1 LGASRVNYRFTIDDA
16 TIWARPWTAAVPL
29 TRTDGPMYEYACHE
43 GNARSVEGM
52 PGRRTRAGYQ
62 STMNI
67 DRYRVRPGDRTV
79 LTRHRPG
86 DTSTLRDKD
95 AAQERL
101 LRSIT
106 HLEER
111 LELLNAQNERALLL
125 IFQGMDASGKDG
137 AIKHVMSGVNPLYTE
152 VHMFKQPSSEEMDHN
167 FLWRAVK
174 ALPARGNIGIFD
186 RSYYEDV
193 VVVRVHPEILAAQQL
208 PRDLIGRNIWKERFE
223 DIRNLERHLIRNG
236 TVIRKFFF
244 HVSKQEQRSR
254 LLERFDTP
262 DKNWKFSAR
271 DVRER
276 QNWAKYTAAYRDVL
290 AATSTRESP
299 WYVIPADHKWFAR
312 LLVAEVINGT
322 LDQMELK
329 APVLSPAEKRH
340 LLNVRR
346 LLGSS
351 PARRPKTAVKRP
363 G

>member
-1 LGASRVNYRFTIDDA
+1 
-16 TIWARPWTAAVPL
+16 
-29 TRTDGPMYEYACHE
+29 
-43 GNARSVEGM
+43 
-52 PGRRTRAGYQ
+52 
-62 STMNI
+62 MNI
-67 DRYRVRPGDRTV
+67 DRYRVRPGDRSA
-79 LTRHRPG
+79 LSRHRPG

-125 IFQGMDASGKDG
+125 VFQGMDASGKDG
-137 AIKHVMSGVNPLYTE
+137 AIKHVMSGVNPLFTE
-152 VHMFKQPSSEEMDHN
+152 VHMFKQPSSEEMDHS

-193 VVVRVHPEILAAQQL
+193 VVVRVHPELLDAQQL
-208 PRDLIGRNIWKERFE
+208 PPDLIGARIWNERFE
-223 DIRNLERHLIRNG
+223 DIRNLERHLSRNG

-244 HVSKQEQRSR
+244 HVSKKEQRER
-254 LLERFDTP
+254 LLERFETA

-276 QNWAKYTAAYRDVL
+276 QNWAKYAAAYREL
-290 AATSTRESP
+290 LGATSTKEAP

-312 LLVAEVINGT
+312 LLVAEVINDT
-322 LDQMELK
+322 LDRMELK
-329 APVLSPAEKRH
+329 APVLSQVDKRH
-340 LLNVRR
+340 LATVRR
-346 LLGSS
+346 LLGPSS
-351 PARRPKTAVKRP
+351 APSRKRAVKPR

>member
-1 LGASRVNYRFTIDDA
+1 MI
-16 TIWARPWTAAVPL
+16 
-29 TRTDGPMYEYACHE
+29 
-43 GNARSVEGM
+43 
-52 PGRRTRAGYQ
+52 
-62 STMNI
+62 I
-67 DRYRVRPGDRTV
+67 DRYRVRPGDRNA
-79 LTRHRPG
+79 LSRHRPG
-86 DTSTLRDKD
+86 DTANLRDKD

-152 VHMFKQPSSEEMDHN
+152 VHMFKQPSSEEMDHT

-174 ALPARGNIGIFD
+174 ALPSRGNIGIFD

-193 VVVRVHPEILAAQQL
+193 VVVRVHPEILTAQQL
-208 PRDLIGRNIWKERFE
+208 PRDLIGPNIWKERFE
-223 DIRNLERHLIRNG
+223 DIRNLERHLSRNG

-244 HVSKQEQRSR
+244 HVSKEEQRER
-254 LLERFDTP
+254 LLERFETA

-276 QNWAKYTAAYRDVL
+276 QNWVKYSAAYREVL
-290 AATSTRESP
+290 AATSTNEAP

-312 LLVAEVINGT
+312 LLVAEVINTT
-322 LDQMELK
+322 LDRMALK
-329 APVLSPAEKRH
+329 APVLSPIEKRH
-340 LLNVRR
+340 L
-346 LLGSS
+346 
-351 PARRPKTAVKRP
+351 ARVKRQLDP
-363 G
+363 GQIRPRQRGVTPRH

>member
-1 LGASRVNYRFTIDDA
+1 
-16 TIWARPWTAAVPL
+16 
-29 TRTDGPMYEYACHE
+29 
-43 GNARSVEGM
+43 
-52 PGRRTRAGYQ
+52 
-62 STMNI
+62 MNI
-67 DRYRVRPGDRTV
+67 DRYRIRPGDRSA
-79 LTRHRPG
+79 LSRHRPG

-125 IFQGMDASGKDG
+125 VFQGMDASGKDG
-137 AIKHVMSGVNPLYTE
+137 AIKHVMSGVNPLFTE
-152 VHMFKQPSSEEMDHN
+152 VHMFKQPSSEEMDHS

-193 VVVRVHPEILAAQQL
+193 VVVRVHPELLNEQQL
-208 PRDLIGRNIWKERFE
+208 PPDLIGPRIWNERFE
-223 DIRNLERHLIRNG
+223 DIRNLERHLSRNG

-244 HVSKQEQRSR
+244 HVSKEEQRQR
-254 LLERFDTP
+254 LLERFVTA

-276 QNWAKYTAAYRDVL
+276 QNWAKYTAAYREL
-290 AATSTRESP
+290 LGATSTKEAP

-312 LLVAEVINGT
+312 LLVAEVINDT
-322 LDQMELK
+322 LDRMDLK
-329 APVLSPAEKRH
+329 APVLSPLEKRQ
-340 LLNVRR
+340 LFTVRR
-346 LLGSS
+346 LLGPS
-351 PARRPKTAVKRP
+351 PGPDRKRAVKP
-363 G
+363 LE

>member
-1 LGASRVNYRFTIDDA
+1 
-16 TIWARPWTAAVPL
+16 
-29 TRTDGPMYEYACHE
+29 
-43 GNARSVEGM
+43 
-52 PGRRTRAGYQ
+52 
-62 STMNI
+62 MNI

-79 LTRHRPG
+79 LSRQRPG
-86 DTSTLRDKD
+86 DTANLRDKD

-101 LRSIT
+101 LRSIM

-152 VHMFKQPSSEEMDHN
+152 VHMFKQPSSEEMDHT
-167 FLWRAVK
+167 FLWRAIK

-193 VVVRVHPEILAAQQL
+193 VVVRVHPEILEAQQM
-208 PRDLIGRNIWKERFE
+208 PRDLIRSTIWRERFE
-223 DIRNLERHLIRNG
+223 DIRNLERHLFRNG

-244 HVSKQEQRSR
+244 HVSKREQRER
-254 LLERFDTP
+254 LLERFDSP

-276 QNWAKYTAAYRDVL
+276 QNWARYAAAYRDVL
-290 AATSTRESP
+290 ASTSTKEAP

-312 LLVAEVINGT
+312 LLVAEIINDT
-322 LDQMELK
+322 LDRMELK
-329 APVLSPAEKRH
+329 VPVLSPQEKRH
-340 LLNVRR
+340 LAGVKR
-346 LLGSS
+346 LLRPSRLA
-351 PARRPKTAVKRP
+351 PASGTVKRRA
-363 G
+363 

>member
-1 LGASRVNYRFTIDDA
+1 
-16 TIWARPWTAAVPL
+16 
-29 TRTDGPMYEYACHE
+29 
-43 GNARSVEGM
+43 
-52 PGRRTRAGYQ
+52 
-62 STMNI
+62 MNI
-67 DRYRVRPGDRTV
+67 DRYRVRPGDRSA
-79 LTRHRPG
+79 LSRHRPG
-86 DTSTLRDKD
+86 DTATLRDKN

-125 IFQGMDASGKDG
+125 VFQGMDASGKDG
-137 AIKHVMSGVNPLYTE
+137 AIKHVMSGVNPLFTE
-152 VHMFKQPSSEEMDHN
+152 VHMFKQPSSEEMDHS

-193 VVVRVHPEILAAQQL
+193 VVVRVHPELLNLQQL
-208 PRDLIGRNIWKERFE
+208 PPDLVGPRIWNERFE
-223 DIRNLERHLIRNG
+223 DIRSLERHLSRNG

-244 HVSKQEQRSR
+244 HVSKAEQRER
-254 LLERFDTP
+254 LLERFETA

-276 QNWAKYTAAYRDVL
+276 QNWAKYAAAYREL
-290 AATSTRESP
+290 LGATSTKEAP

-312 LLVAEVINGT
+312 LLVAEVINDT
-322 LDQMELK
+322 LDRMDLK
-329 APVLSPAEKRH
+329 TPVLSQIEKRH
-340 LLNVRR
+340 LATVRR
-346 LLGSS
+346 LLGPSS
-351 PARRPKTAVKRP
+351 VPTRKRAVKPR